1 MKTPSVESARV
12 HSEERFSLLALLHAT
27 QEQEGAISP
36 EAVRRIAGH
45 ARLTDN
51 EVFSFASFFPWLRFA
66 SAPGSDPK
74 PTPLLAGLPPDWEDI
89 AAALVKSATSVTEV
103 APWFHPE
110 MGPVQV
116 ATRNCGS
123 VNPEEIGDYLHR
135 EGYSG
140 LEKALAGTP
149 EEVEAVVIRSGL
161 EEPQCCGLSWDQQ
174 WNRCRQ
180 SNEKGSCL
188 IGHATGAD
196 PLSLVECTLIEKDPH
211 GILEGMLIAGYAAGV
226 GLGILYVDRRR
237 PLALSRLQRALDQ
250 MQASGYL
257 GDGIRGSGF
266 NFHIQLIPAAGPLPY
281 GEVQWVIAALEGRRP
296 HGTLILSDRGK
307 LLLHGHPAVIHSVET
322 LAKLPA
328 ILHKGADWYAGLGIN
343 GHKGTGMITLAGC
356 IRRPGL
362 AEIPLG
368 IPLRKIIA
376 DIGGGVP
383 EDKACKAVQVGGPTG
398 EWLAAE
404 DLDIPF
410 GFHTLAASGTRLG
423 SGSLVV
429 AADDTCAVD
438 LARRALLFATLQ
450 SCGHCNFCREGT
462 RQMSQILHEIIQ
474 GRSKPGDLELLED
487 LAAGLQLGSACGL
500 GQSAA
505 GPFLS
510 TFNRFRNEYELH
522 VKENRCLSGFCQQA
536 DEDSAIPDAERQ
548 GSK

>member
-1 MKTPSVESARV
+1 MKTPSIESVSVYPEDR
-12 HSEERFSLLALLHAT
+12 SSLLALLHAT
-27 QEQEGAISP
+27 QEQEGYISP
-36 EAVRRIAGH
+36 EAVHRIAGH
-45 ARLTDN
+45 TRLTDN

-66 SAPGSDPK
+66 SAPESDPK
-74 PTPLLAGLPPDWEDI
+74 PTPWLAGLPPDWEGI
-89 AAALVKSATSVTEV
+89 AATLVKSATSGSEV
-103 APWFHPE
+103 APLFPPE

-116 ATRNCGS
+116 ATRNFGS
-123 VNPEEIGDYLHR
+123 INPEEIGDYIHR

-149 EEVEAVVIRSGL
+149 EEVEAVVMRSGL

-180 SNEKGSCL
+180 SMEKESCL

-196 PLSLVECTLIEKDPH
+196 PLSLVECTLLEMDPH

-226 GLGILYVDRRR
+226 SLGILYVDRRR
-237 PLALSRLQRALDQ
+237 TLALSRLQRALDQ
-250 MQASGYL
+250 MQVSGYL

-266 NFHIQLIPAAGPLPY
+266 NFHIQLIPAAGPLPC
-281 GEVQWVIAALEGRRP
+281 GEAQRVIAALEGRRP
-296 HGTLILSDRGK
+296 YGTPKLAGRGK
-307 LLLHGHPAVIHSVET
+307 LMLHGHPAVIHSVET

-328 ILHKGADWYAGLGIN
+328 ILHKGADWYAGLGIS
-343 GHKGTGMITLAGC
+343 GHKGTRMITLAGC

-362 AEIPLG
+362 AEVPSG
-368 IPLRKIIA
+368 IPLEKIIA

-383 EDKACKAVQVGGPTG
+383 EKKAFKAVQVGGPTG
-398 EWLAAE
+398 EWLSAE

-410 GFHTLAASGTRLG
+410 GLHTPAASGAYLG

-429 AADDTCAVD
+429 AADDACAVD
-438 LARRALLFATLQ
+438 LARRALLFATMQ

-462 RQMSQILHEIIQ
+462 RQMFQILHEIIQ

-510 TFNRFRNEYELH
+510 TFSRFRKEYELH

-536 DEDSAIPDAERQ
+536 DKNSAIPDAERQ
-548 GSK
+548 ASK